1 MCLSHR
7 DQLRQSESLTPP
19 NTVPAPPN
27 YISCFRQALDV
38 APNGRN
44 RHVREPR
51 ILPQSHAVM
60 YGPAGLTGG
69 VCVCVCAF
77 AEQRKSEPH
86 KCGGEAL
93 QGISAEPSPRG
104 GPKLWKGEHCVG
116 PPPSP
121 VCRKHL
127 FSPRGLAKNSQGRG
141 SIKRLIMTTHCVSK
155 FHDFF
160 VLDFRRFENGSGRG
174 WQRRANAGRCE
185 KPR

>member
-69 VCVCVCAF
+69 VCVCVCV
-77 AEQRKSEPH
+77 RI
-86 KCGGEAL
+86 CGTAQERAA
-93 QGISAEPSPRG
+93 QV
-104 GPKLWKGEHCVG
+104 W
-116 PPPSP
+116 
-121 VCRKHL
+121 
-127 FSPRGLAKNSQGRG
+127 GRG
-141 SIKRLIMTTHCVSK
+141 TPGHLCRTIPPGGTQALEGGTLRGPTTISRLSQA
-155 FHDFF
+155 F
-160 VLDFRRFENGSGRG
+160 VFATWVGKE
-174 WQRRANAGRCE
+174 
-185 KPR
+185 

>member
-1 MCLSHR
+1 M
-7 DQLRQSESLTPP
+7 
-19 NTVPAPPN
+19 
-27 YISCFRQALDV
+27 
-38 APNGRN
+38 
-44 RHVREPR
+44 
-51 ILPQSHAVM
+51 
-60 YGPAGLTGG
+60 
-69 VCVCVCAF
+69 CVCVCAF